1 MVFSMTISEKQ
12 ISQLMESARILSI
25 DESYPFEVRKLF
37 SNLIYDINNQ
47 QSENLK
53 VIEDE

>member
-1 MVFSMTISEKQ
+1 MIINEKQ
-12 ISQLMESARILSI
+12 IHQLMEAARILSI

-47 QSENLK
+47 QSEELK